1 MIVLCDMADQA
12 GCTISGLLSRM
23 SAFELNL
30 RITNR
35 LIQAGY
41 TFDPKKIAEM
51 QRKKDEEA
59 AEACLQRA
67 RAYWSK

>member
-1 MIVLCDMADQA
+1 MADQA
-12 GCTISGLLSRM
+12 GCTISELLSRL

-35 LIQAGY
+35 LMKEGY
-41 TFDPKKIAEM
+41 VFDPQKIAEM
-51 QRKKDEEA
+51 KRKKDEA
-59 AEACLQRA
+59 AADACLQRA